1 MKPIASELGLVGGL
15 LAGLLTATLAP
26 TAFLRAAS
34 PFTSPES
41 PPLLP
46 QESAPHS
53 AQQSRAPAHAPT
65 RTPKTASELLQL
77 LAASPGVSAQFSEQK
92 QIALLRAPLRSSGQL
107 FYDPE
112 LGLVR
117 KTEKPRPSTMYLN
130 RQQLVIV
137 DAKGRRDVDLKNHP
151 SAHALVHSFLNV
163 LRGDE
168 QILQRDFDIRFDQ
181 NPLPPATPGSPAGS
195 SEKPAAESDKRSDG
209 SSSNEPAH
217 ESSDASAKGERPRY
231 DWSLTLQ
238 PKAAQLKRLVRQVV
252 FFGLGEQLTEMR
264 VAETNGDRTTMQ
276 LSHLDAK
283 RRFSAA
289 EKKRLF
295 LPPPK

>member
-151 SAHALVHSFLNV
+151 SALALVHSFLNV

-181 NPLPPATPGSPAGS
+181 N
-195 SEKPAAESDKRSDG
+195 
-209 SSSNEPAH
+209 
-217 ESSDASAKGERPRY
+217 ESSDASAKGERPRH
-231 DWSLTLQ
+231 DWSLTLE

-276 LSHLDAK
+276 LSHLNAK

-289 EKKRLF
+289 EKKQLF
-295 LPPPK
+295 LPPAK

>member
-1 MKPIASELGLVGGL
+1 MRPIASELGLVGGL

-26 TAFLRAAS
+26 TAFLRAVS
-34 PFTSPES
+34 PFAPPES

-46 QESAPHS
+46 PESPPHS
-53 AQQSRAPAHAPT
+53 AQERAPARAPA
-65 RTPKTASELLQL
+65 RAPKTASELLQL
-77 LAASPGVSAQFSEQK
+77 LASSPGVSAQFTEQK

-107 FYDPE
+107 FYDPA

-117 KTEKPRPSTMYLN
+117 KTDKPSPSTMYLS

-151 SAHALVHSFLNV
+151 SALALVHSFLNV

-181 NPLPPATPGSPAGS
+181 N
-195 SEKPAAESDKRSDG
+195 
-209 SSSNEPAH
+209 
-217 ESSDASAKGERPRY
+217 ESSDASAKGERPRH
-231 DWSLTLQ
+231 DWSLTLE

-276 LSHLDAK
+276 LSHLNAK

-289 EKKRLF
+289 EKKQLF
-295 LPPPK
+295 LPPAK